1 MPEKENIPDLVRRAV
16 AQPLVVREGETA
28 DFADALREW
37 GETLAKRWPL
47 WALEA
52 EAFRRM
58 NDSPALTY
66 PLSRFVDSICRDESL
81 CGTSAAGALVEG
93 LDAVVDRRRL
103 ALVSGERFAWDTAE
117 IIRDGIESRWSFG
130 PPLFP
135 RVLDGPVL
143 AYYEPDT
150 PYSTGGYCS
159 SYEEIGIELV
169 TLLDRRNAAAGSR
182 ERDAAKRALDEFLI
196 RVGGGVH
203 GHPTLLRT
211 RSAKQLA
218 GEGFALFGA
227 LWSALETP
235 IEVNPRA
242 SRVLQALGGPST
254 DVEEWALRLVLP
266 TLSAREI
273 KALRERVRASRRP
286 VSGVSPAVEFC
297 VHVTAHRLAVPI
309 ETVARKLKDG
319 WVAEMLTGANCLVC
333 GARHHL
339 PAEPCGPESLDAAV
353 SRDAGTGV

>member
-1 MPEKENIPDLVRRAV
+1 MREKENISDLVRRAV
-16 AQPLVVREGETA
+16 AQPLVVHEREIA

-47 WALEA
+47 WALKA

-58 NDSPALTY
+58 NASPALTY
-66 PLSRFVDSICRDESL
+66 PLSKFVESICRDEGL
-81 CGTSAAGALVEG
+81 CGTPASGALVEG
-93 LDAVVDRRRL
+93 LGAVVDRRRL

-117 IIRDGIESRWSFG
+117 ITPDGVQSRWSFG
-130 PPLFP
+130 TPLFP
-135 RVLDGPVL
+135 RVLNGPVL

-169 TLLDRRNAAAGSR
+169 TLLDRRNAAAGSP
-182 ERDAAKRALDEFLI
+182 ERNAAKRALDEFLI

-211 RSAKQLA
+211 RSAKTLA
-218 GEGFALFGA
+218 GEGFALFEA
-227 LWSALETP
+227 LWLALKTP
-235 IEVNPRA
+235 VEVNPRA
-242 SRVLQALGGPST
+242 SRVLQALGGRGT

-273 KALRERVRASRRP
+273 TALRERVRAPRRP

-297 VHVTAHRLAVPI
+297 VHVTAHRLAIPV
-309 ETVARKLKDG
+309 ETVARKMKDG
-319 WVAEMLTGANCLVC
+319 WVAEMVAGTNCLVC
-333 GARHHL
+333 GTRHHL
-339 PAEPCGPESLDAAV
+339 PAEPSGPELLDAAV
-353 SRDAGTGV
+353 SRDTGTAV